1 MPSAVKRSFS
11 AATRD
16 SPLRNAKF
24 SRAEFGGKAHV
35 AAEISQCL
43 GISFAADR
51 SDA

>member
-1 MPSAVKRSFS
+1 MPSRVKRSFS

-24 SRAEFGGKAHV
+24 PRAEFGGKKQV
-35 AAEISQCL
+35 AADISQCL
-43 GISFAADR
+43 RISFAADR